1 MAFIIKKTAEEV
13 TEKAIVPYV
22 KERVMEYGITTE

>member
-22 KERVMEYGITTE
+22 KGRVMESGITTE

>member
-13 TEKAIVPYV
+13 REKAIVAYV
-22 KERVMEYGITTE
+22 KERVIESGITTE

>member
-22 KERVMEYGITTE
+22 KERVMESGITTE

>member
-22 KERVMEYGITTE
+22 KERGMESGITTE